1 VAILIEGKTMSK
13 ESEIQTEKKPAPA
26 PARDTKIDLDA
37 QYKPIGIQAV
47 SSAAEIQM
55 HKHHDTDHHR

>member
-1 VAILIEGKTMSK
+1 MSK
-13 ESEIQTEKKPAPA
+13 ESEVRTADQAAKQPANP
-26 PARDTKIDLDA
+26 PKINLDD

-55 HKHHDTDHHR
+55 HKHHDEVPGR